1 MADNNTP
8 NTQLPSNNVL
18 INRFF
23 MSPQERAKK
32 TTGKQIVKQFY
43 EGQIA
48 SADSL
53 NFFRGRNAHWIN
65 LLLWAKGS
73 QNMQE
78 FLDFSNVSDGNKAW
92 VNMDMTQQRL
102 APKFVGTLVESMAK
116 TKTYSCVEAIDEWSR
131 TEKENRLFEALFR
144 MHEVEVIAQLQQ
156 QSGVQLE
163 PANAYVPNDELSARI
178 HFEIEDKLP
187 KEIRFEQMIQEVH
200 DYIKFERI
208 VNRKTL
214 FDFVALNFGATKIE
228 KLPTGKYTV
237 RKCIPTNMIYNF
249 FINDSG
255 ELEITMVGEFTSLKV
270 RDLRSKYGRTAE
282 RPDGLTEE
290 QIFKLAKSSTVKNV
304 GTFNY
309 VWDNT
314 WSTMVMNQTMPYDD
328 CNVFIMDVMVD
339 CGEDIYYVEKPDAY
353 GRMNIEKKSGIP
365 YQQTTKDG
373 SKIQQQKPDDVN
385 IIKRTK
391 STWMNGV
398 YSPYGDEILYWGNS
412 DITIPDYTNQS
423 KSLCPY
429 TVVIPFNDG
438 NYVPSLFERGM
449 EPLKEYTT
457 LKLKRKQLISQLR
470 PSGYRIDIE
479 SARNIDLG
487 NGDSISWEEVVR
499 IYNATGIELYSSK
512 GIDPLQKEP
521 PVFSNTAADTA
532 VQKIMEVTNTMNG
545 IIAELRDLWG
555 VPQYRDGS
563 DVGDRTSGVL
573 QEQQVQSSFNVT
585 DFVLNANNQL
595 WEETDYK
602 LCLLHWNDIVKQE
615 PESKADMLNTRFRL
629 TVKTKSTEEQKQLIE
644 RDIDRYSQMPDAN
657 GDPSIS
663 PKDAMAIREID
674 NYKLQR
680 LYLVNTFEENRKRA
694 IQEKER
700 LAQENANAQQASNDQ
715 AAKKAKDLQDEKIA
729 ADEKMQTMKYAAE
742 KDLKVLESI
751 GNIAAK
757 GLPLPDYFQAII
769 PSLVP
774 NVVLPLQLQNEQIKQ
789 GIQQGQQIAAEQE
802 QRIIQQQGQ
811 QQMQEPPAQEQT
823 EPQQEPEQQ
832 EQAEPQMA

>member
-1 MADNNTP
+1 MAENNVP
-8 NTQLPSNNVL
+8 NNQLPSSNVL

-23 MSPQERAKK
+23 MSPEERAKK
-32 TTGKQIVKQFY
+32 TTGKKIVKQFY

-65 LLLWAKGS
+65 LLLWVKGS
-73 QNMQE
+73 QNMSE
-78 FLDFSNVSDGNKAW
+78 FLDYSNVSDGNKAW

-116 TKTYSCVEAIDEWSR
+116 TKTYSCVEAIDEWSLN
-131 TEKENRLFEALFR
+131 EKEERLFEALFR

-156 QSGVQLE
+156 ESGVQLE
-163 PANAYVPNDELSARI
+163 PSNAYVPNDELSAKI
-178 HFEIEDKLP
+178 HYEIEDKLP
-187 KEIRFEQMIQEVH
+187 KEIRFEKMIQEVH
-200 DYIKFERI
+200 DCINFERI
-208 VNRKTL
+208 MNRKTL
-214 FDFVALNFGATKIE
+214 FDLVSLNFGATKIE
-228 KLPTGKYTV
+228 KSPSGKYTV
-237 RKCIPTNMIYNF
+237 RKCVPTNMIYNF
-249 FINDSG
+249 FMNDTG
-255 ELEITMVGEFTSLKV
+255 ELEVTMIGEFYSLKV
-270 RDLRSKYGRTAE
+270 RDLRSKFGKTEA
-282 RPDGLTEE
+282 RPEGLTEE
-290 QIFKLAKSSTVKNV
+290 QIFKLAKNSTIKNV
-304 GTFNY
+304 GVFNY

-314 WSTMVMNQTMPYDD
+314 WSTMVANQSMPYDD
-328 CNVFIMDVMVD
+328 CNVFVMDVVVD

-353 GRMNIEKKSGIP
+353 GRMNIERKNGIP
-365 YQQTTKDG
+365 YQQTKQDG
-373 SKIQQQKPDDVN
+373 TKIQQQKPDDVN

-391 STWMNGV
+391 STWMRGV
-398 YSPYGDEILYWGNS
+398 YSPYGDEMLYWGNS

-429 TVVIPFNDG
+429 TVIIPFNDG

-449 EPLKEYTT
+449 EPLKEYST

-470 PSGYRIDIE
+470 PSGYRIDVE

-487 NGDSISWEEVVR
+487 NGDTISWEEVVR

-545 IIAELRDLWG
+545 IVAELRDLWG

-573 QEQQVQSSFNVT
+573 QQQQVQSSFNVT

-602 LCLLHWNDIVKQE
+602 LCLLHWNDIVKKE
-615 PESKADMLNTRFRL
+615 PESKSDMINTRFRL
-629 TVKTKSTEEQKQLIE
+629 TVKTKSTEQQKELIE
-644 RDIDRYSQMPDAN
+644 RDIDRYSQVPDAN
-657 GDPSIS
+657 GNPSIS
-663 PKDAMAIREID
+663 PKDAMTIREID

-680 LYLVNTFEENRKRA
+680 LYLVNMFEENQRKA

-700 LAQENANAQQASNDQ
+700 LAAENAKFQQESNTQ
-715 AAKKAKDLQDEKIA
+715 AAEKAKTLQDEKIA
-729 ADEKMQTMKYAAE
+729 ADEKLQNLRLAGE
-742 KDLKVLESI
+742 KELKVLEALGSI
-751 GNIAAK
+751 ASK
-757 GLPLPDYFQAII
+757 GLPLPDYFQAIV
-769 PSLVP
+769 PALVP
-774 NVVLPLQLQNEQIKQ
+774 NIVMPLQLKNKQIEQ
-789 GIQQGQQIAAEQE
+789 GVEQGQQMAEE
-802 QRIIQQQGQ
+802 QDEQMMQ
-811 QQMQEPPAQEQT
+811 QQMDQPQEQ
-823 EPQQEPEQQ
+823 PMQQ